1 MLANGV
7 GVCEGLF
14 GQIWGEKVAFLGSIF
29 SEKASPISA
38 TLRSSFSDI
47 TTCLSATLDLSTGEM
62 VLIARLLC
70 TKEAAVDGLISACF
84 LHNSLHRNA
93 LSSFCSLWPSAPF
106 LPKIRPQRF

>member
-14 GQIWGEKVAFLGSIF
+14 WQILGEKASVLGSIF

-62 VLIARLLC
+62 VLITRRRC
-70 TKEAAVDGLISACF
+70 TREAAVDGLIWSDF
-84 LHNSLHRNA
+84 QHKSLCLNVLCRKA
-93 LSSFCSLWPSAPF
+93 LLFKKGF
-106 LPKIRPQRF
+106 FKGKMR